1 MKQFDLA
8 NAPLYGANLIEA
20 GAGTGK
26 TYAIESLFLRLIIEN
41 KLTVDQILVVTFT
54 KTATEELKGRIRN
67 KLIKAKDTFA
77 YGTKSDTLIDSL
89 YGKYDDHALASELI
103 KKALIDFNEAAIFT
117 IHGFCA
123 RILSEY
129 SFETGNL
136 FDTELVTDQT
146 DLMQEVAEDFWRISL
161 YEAEP
166 EFISYSVKKLKGPG
180 FFSKLLSKQVSS
192 CKNIIPLIEKPGFEN
207 LLCDYR
213 NHIQNIRTIW
223 SVSRN
228 EISDLLHDPA
238 LNGKI
243 YGSVAPDDSGCS
255 GRERKTLSLLSA
267 MNRLLDE
274 RSVGFPLF
282 DKFEYFTAEKIKKSV
297 KAKQK
302 APLHPFF
309 DICDEL
315 AEKSK
320 ELTAEFERYILYL
333 KREFIRFAETEL
345 DKRKKNR
352 NIQYYEDL
360 LTKVRD
366 ALVNGGGNN
375 DLAFRIRQKYRAALI
390 DEFQDTDPVQY
401 EIFSNLF
408 DSKENV
414 LFIIGDP
421 KQAIYSFRGADI
433 FSYMKAAAKAGSK
446 NTLTENWRSDP
457 GLVDAVNAIFSLI
470 KKPFVFDEIAFINGV
485 SGHKENRIGRPLPHA
500 PLTLWH
506 MFSDIY
512 AERNKPIPKKEAEKI
527 ISESVA
533 SEILRLTKS
542 GDKEAKECV
551 REGDIAIL
559 VRTNDQAQTVKE
571 SLLRRKIPSVIY
583 SHENVFDSGEAMELE
598 RLLAAVSDPSNVKSV
613 KSALVTDIMG
623 VSGEGLDLTGQDPL
637 LWDKRQAVFIECSH
651 IWNKYGFIKMFR
663 HFMKKEKVRERLVR
677 FHDGERRVTNLLH
690 LSEILHK
697 VSTGKNLGIT
707 GLLRWLSEQRDV
719 SGERL
724 EEHLLRLESDD
735 EAVKIVTI
743 HKSKGLEFPVV
754 FCPFNWGGSAVRGD
768 EILFHDEGE
777 ERNPVLDLGRD
788 ERSILLAG
796 KELLSENIRLLYVS
810 LTRAKK
816 RCYLVWGR
824 INSAE
829 TSAMAYL
836 FHYARNNECPG
847 DEDIVTSLKDYLTGK
862 VDADLIDDLND
873 LVKKGDG
880 AVALSVL
887 PLPFNGKYDI
897 SAEGAEQIFCRNFTG
912 KIDDTFRISS
922 YSSLAARSPANSDIK
937 FDIKDV
943 DAGAGE
949 IFRDTKDL
957 QEYSG
962 KPDIFSFPKGAR
974 PGTFFHDLF
983 EDMDYS
989 EPEPAS
995 REKLVAGK
1003 LAEYGFGGIW
1013 KAPVCDMINKVLG
1026 AVLNTKDITLKLS
1039 EIDMK
1044 NRVNEME
1051 FYFPL
1056 KMITPHTIK
1065 KIFRGFGG
1073 VKMSGDY
1080 QGWTDNLLFAP
1091 AKGFMKGYIDMV
1103 FHHEGRFFLVDWK
1116 SNYLGSR
1123 MEDYGK
1129 ASLYETMEKESYIL
1143 QYHLYVLALHQ
1154 FLRLKNKSY
1163 NYKDSFGGI
1172 FYIFIR
1178 GVDDSK
1184 SPGSGIYYDLPDIA
1198 LINRLGEA
1206 LITGYEL

>member
-1 MKQFDLA
+1 MKEFDLA
-8 NAPLYGANLIEA
+8 NAPLYGTNLIEA

-41 KLTVDQILVVTFT
+41 KLTVGQILVVTFT
-54 KTATEELKGRIRN
+54 KAATEELKERIRN

-129 SFETGNL
+129 SFETGIL

-146 DLMQEVAEDFWRISL
+146 DLTREVAEDFWRINL
-161 YEAEP
+161 YEAQP
-166 EFISYSVKKLKGPG
+166 EFISYSVKKLKGPE
-180 FFSKLLSKQVSS
+180 FFLKLLSKQVSS
-192 CKNIIPLIEKPGFEN
+192 CKNIIPIIEKSGFEN
-207 LLCDYR
+207 PLCDYR
-213 NHIQNIRTIW
+213 KLIQDIRNVW
-223 SVSRN
+223 AVSKN

-238 LNGKI
+238 LKGNI
-243 YGSVAPDDSGCS
+243 YGKTEASNKGISQREIKISALFSGM
-255 GRERKTLSLLSA
+255 ERF
-267 MNRLLDE
+267 LDE

-282 DKFEYFTAEKIKKSV
+282 EKFEYFTAEKINKSV

-302 APLHPFF
+302 APFHPFF

-320 ELTAEFERYILYL
+320 ELTAEFERHILYL
-333 KREFIRFAETEL
+333 KREFIRYEETEL
-345 DKRKKNR
+345 DKRKKER

-360 LTKVRD
+360 LIKVRD
-366 ALVNGGGNN
+366 ALVNDSGNN

-408 DSKENV
+408 DSKESV

-433 FSYMKAAAKAGSK
+433 FSYMKAASKAGSK
-446 NTLTENWRSDP
+446 NTLTENWRSDA
-457 GLVDAVNAIFSLI
+457 GLVDAVNAIFSFV

-485 SGHKENRIGRPLPHA
+485 SGHKEDRFVQPVPHA

-512 AERNKPIPKKEAEKI
+512 TENNKPIPRKEAEKI

-533 SEILRLTKS
+533 SEVLRLTKS
-542 GDKEAKECV
+542 SGNKEAKESV

-583 SHENVFDSGEAMELE
+583 SHENVFESGEAMELE
-598 RLLAAVSDPSNVKSV
+598 RLLAAFSDPSNVKSIR
-613 KSALVTDIMG
+613 SALVTDIMG
-623 VSGEGLDLTGQDPL
+623 VSGEELDHTGQDPL
-637 LWDKRQAVFIECSH
+637 LWDKRQAVFIECNH

-663 HFMKKEKVRERLVR
+663 HFMKKEKIRERLVR

-690 LSEILHK
+690 LSEILHN
-697 VSTGKNLGIT
+697 VSIGKTLGIT
-707 GLLRWLSEQRDV
+707 GLLRWFSGQRAV

-777 ERNPVLDLGRD
+777 EKNPVLDLGRN
-788 ERSILLAG
+788 ERSILSAG

-810 LTRAKK
+810 LTRAKN

-836 FHYARNNECPG
+836 FHYARNNEYSG

-862 VDADLIDDLND
+862 KDADLIDDLND
-873 LVKKGDG
+873 LVKRGEG

-887 PLPFNGKYDI
+887 PLPFNGTFDI
-897 SAEGAEQIFCRNFTG
+897 SAEGAEQLFCRDFTG

-922 YSSLAARSPANSDIK
+922 YSSLTVKSSETL
-937 FDIKDV
+937 DIKDV
-943 DAGAGE
+943 DAGSRE
-949 IFRDTKDL
+949 SFRDARDVR
-957 QEYSG
+957 EYSD

-974 PGTFFHDLF
+974 PGIFFHDLF
-983 EDMDYS
+983 ENMDYS
-989 EPEPAS
+989 EREMVS
-995 REKLVAGK
+995 REKFVAGK
-1003 LAEYGFGGIW
+1003 LVEYGFGEIW
-1013 KAPVCDMINKVLG
+1013 KASVCDTINKVLG
-1026 AVLNTKDITLKLS
+1026 ALLDAKEITLKLS

-1065 KIFRGFGG
+1065 KIFQDYGR
-1073 VKMSGDY
+1073 VKVSGDY
-1080 QGWTDNLLFAP
+1080 QGWIDNLLFAP

-1116 SNYLGSR
+1116 SNYLGSSIG
-1123 MEDYGK
+1123 DYGNT
-1129 ASLYETMEKESYIL
+1129 SLYETMEKESYIL

-1154 FLRLKNKSY
+1154 HLRVKNKGY

-1178 GVDDSK
+1178 GVGDSK
-1184 SPGSGIYYDLPDIA
+1184 SPGSGIYYDLPDIS

-1206 LITGYEL
+1206 LIPGYEV

>member
-26 TYAIESLFLRLIIEN
+26 TYAIESLFLRLILEK

-54 KTATEELKGRIRN
+54 KAATEELKERIRN
-67 KLIKAKDTFA
+67 KLIKAKDAFIH
-77 YGTKSDTLIDSL
+77 GTKSDILINLL
-89 YGKYDDHALASELI
+89 YEKYDDHALAAGLI
-103 KKALIDFNEAAIFT
+103 RKALTDFNDAAIFT

-129 SFETGNL
+129 SFETGAL

-146 DLMQEVAEDFWRISL
+146 DLTQEVAEDFWRISL
-161 YEAEP
+161 YEADP
-166 EFISYSVKKLKGPG
+166 EFIRYSLKKLKGPG

-192 CKNIIPLIEKPGFEN
+192 CKYIIPEIEKPGLEAH
-207 LLCDYR
+207 LYDYR
-213 NHIQNIRTIW
+213 KLIQKIRGLW
-223 SVSRN
+223 AVSKD
-228 EISDLLHDPA
+228 EISKLMRDPA
-238 LNGKI
+238 LKGNI
-243 YGSVAPDDSGCS
+243 YGNTEPADNGIS
-255 GRERKTLSLLSA
+255 GREIKISA
-267 MNRLLDE
+267 LCSEMERFLDE

-302 APLHPFF
+302 ASSHPFF
-309 DICDEL
+309 DICDGI
-315 AEKSK
+315 AEKSR
-320 ELTAEFERYILYL
+320 EIAAEFEKYILYL
-333 KREFIRFAETEL
+333 KREFIRFAGREL
-345 DKRKKNR
+345 DNRKKNK

-366 ALVNGGGNN
+366 ALVNESGNH
-375 DLAFRIRQKYRAALI
+375 DLALRIRQKYRAALI

-408 DSKENV
+408 DSKESV

-421 KQAIYSFRGADI
+421 KQAIYGFRGADI
-433 FSYMKAAAKAGSK
+433 FSYMKAAAKADSK

-457 GLVDAVNAIFSLI
+457 GLVDAVNALFSDA
-470 KKPFVFDEIAFINGV
+470 KKPFVFDEISFTQGV
-485 SGHKENRIGRPLPHA
+485 SGQEENRSCRPFSSA

-506 MFSDIY
+506 LFSDIY
-512 AERNKPIPKKEAEKI
+512 AEKNRPIPKKEAEKI

-542 GDKEAKECV
+542 VGGKEAEDRV

-571 SLLRRKIPSVIY
+571 SLLKRKIPSVIY
-583 SHENVFDSGEAMELE
+583 SHDNVFDSGEATQLE
-598 RLLAAVSDPSNVKSV
+598 RVLAAVLDPSKVKKI
-613 KSALVTDIMG
+613 KSALVTDIIG
-623 VSGEGLDLTGQDPL
+623 LSGKDLDSASQDPL
-637 LWDKRQAVFIECSH
+637 LWDRRQAVFTDCSH
-651 IWNKYGFIKMFR
+651 IWNRHGFIEMFR
-663 HFMKKEKVRERLVR
+663 HLMKTERVMERLVQ

-690 LSEILHK
+690 LSEILHR
-697 VSTGKNLGIT
+697 VSTEKYLGIT
-707 GLLRWLSEQRDV
+707 GVLRWFSEQRDDV
-719 SGERL
+719 SRERP

-768 EILFHDEGE
+768 EVLFHAGGE
-777 ERNPVLDLGRD
+777 DRDQILDLGRD
-788 ERSILLAG
+788 ERSVMSAG

-836 FHYARNNECPG
+836 FHYARSSAFSA
-847 DEDIVTSLKDYLTGK
+847 DEDIVASLKDYFTGND
-862 VDADLIDDLND
+862 DAELVNDLNN
-873 LVKKGDG
+873 LVIRGNG
-880 AVALSVL
+880 AVAVSVL
-887 PLPFNGKYDI
+887 PDPCNGKHDI
-897 SAEGAEQIFCRNFTG
+897 PEESVQQLFCRNFTG
-912 KIDDTFRISS
+912 TIDDTVRVSS
-922 YSSLAARSPANSDIK
+922 YTSLAVKSTAQIDM
-937 FDIKDV
+937 KDV
-943 DAGAGE
+943 DAGTAE
-949 IFRDTKDL
+949 IFKEATDS
-957 QEYSG
+957 QEYPR
-962 KPDIFSFPKGAR
+962 KPDIFSFPKGAM

-983 EDMDYS
+983 ENMDYS
-989 EPEPAS
+989 GS
-995 REKLVAGK
+995 GQVLRDKLVEGK

-1013 KAPVCDMINKVLG
+1013 KAPLCDMLDKVLE
-1026 AVLNTKDITLKLS
+1026 ALLIAEKTTLKLS
-1039 EIDMK
+1039 DIGIK
-1044 NRVNEME
+1044 NRINEME
-1051 FYFPL
+1051 FYYPL
-1056 KMITPHTIK
+1056 KMIAPQTIK
-1065 KIFRGFGG
+1065 KIFHVSGG
-1073 VKMSGDY
+1073 ANAGGNY
-1080 QGWTDNLLFAP
+1080 HGWTDNLVFAP

-1116 SNYLGSR
+1116 SNYLGNSP
-1123 MEDYGK
+1123 EDYGK
-1129 ASLYETMEKESYIL
+1129 GILYAAMEKESYIL
-1143 QYHLYVLALHQ
+1143 QYHLYTLALHQ
-1154 FLRLKNKSY
+1154 YLRLKNTG
-1163 NYKDSFGGI
+1163 YKYRESFGGV

-1198 LINRLGEA
+1198 LINSLGKA
-1206 LITGYEL
+1206 LIPGYE